1 MHLRGADVVIA
12 ARDGQTDRSVVL
24 LLYAVY
30 RILVCGIKITQLNT
44 IKNDIIVVVVAI
56 IITLGQ
62 GLMSVAICFS
72 YLCPFSLLAHLCI
85 CRQCICTNLLRFF
98 HPQYQNKTNDLI
110 FRLSLILHIQDR
122 RQNMPEQL

>member
-56 IITLGQ
+56 IITLGE
-62 GLMSVAICFS
+62 GLMPVAI
-72 YLCPFSLLAHLCI
+72 
-85 CRQCICTNLLRFF
+85 
-98 HPQYQNKTNDLI
+98 
-110 FRLSLILHIQDR
+110 
-122 RQNMPEQL
+122 